1 MTNQELAAKLERV
14 AALLDAQG
22 ANLFRVAA
30 YRRASE
36 TVRQLGTPLINI
48 VRHEGPGALDDLP
61 GIGPQLARTLAD
73 AVLSGRLAMLE
84 RLEGTLDPEAILR
97 TVPGIGP
104 RLAERL
110 HHELGI
116 ATLEELELA
125 AHDGRLT
132 ALAGIGPRRG
142 AGIAA
147 ALGSRLARPRGGGR
161 AGEPPPVAELLDVD
175 AEYRRKAGAG
185 ELAMIT
191 PRRFNPKHEA
201 WLPVL
206 HAVREPRH
214 YTALF
219 SNTARAH
226 QLGTTQD
233 WVVVYVDG
241 GKGEQQY
248 TVVTA
253 HSGSLRGKRV
263 VRGRE
268 LECERHYTT
277 K

>member
-1 MTNQELAAKLERV
+1 MTNRELAAKLQRV
-14 AALLDAQG
+14 ADLLDAQG
-22 ANLFRVAA
+22 ANAFRVAA
-30 YRRASE
+30 YRRAAE
-36 TVRQLGTPLINI
+36 TVQQLGTPLINI
-48 VRHEGPGALDDLP
+48 VRDEGPGALDALP
-61 GIGPQLARTLAD
+61 GIGPRLAHALAD

-84 RLEGTLDPEAILR
+84 RLEGTVDPEAILR

-125 AHDGRLT
+125 AHDGRLS
-132 ALAGIGPRRG
+132 ALAGIGPRRT

-161 AGEPPPVAELLDVD
+161 AGEAPPVAELLDVD
-175 AEYRRKAGAG
+175 AEYRRKAKAG
-185 ELAMIT
+185 ELAMIA

-206 HAVREPRH
+206 HALREPRH

-226 QLGTTQD
+226 QLGTTKD
-233 WVVVYVDG
+233 WVVIYVDG
-241 GKGEQQY
+241 GKGEQQFS
-248 TVVTA
+248 VVTA
-253 HSGSLRGKRV
+253 HSGSLRGRRV

-268 LECERHYTT
+268 LECERHYATD
-277 K
+277 